1 MTKTIRKRNKLGQFT
16 KASPWTK
23 ISFMKVNPSKIVASI
38 LIFLLTLGFSGV
50 QQTNAYY
57 NDVENSESNSFSA
70 TMLDFILTNNNLE
83 KVIGPEALGEISHAS
98 VAMPEDDSLPM
109 QYDVST
115 SVDITSNTDFC
126 SGLTVEA
133 KLNGITKYNGPLPG
147 LASATTTTFGS
158 WEFRFDLPPNVSIP
172 HGAQCDVSVLFS
184 AWRADIANKIDSS
197 WHDEETLNIS
207 FTARMVVL
215 NEIFA
220 NPNGGVAPK
229 DREYIEL
236 YNNGSTSVD
245 TLGWQISEI
254 AGTTETFYPIV
265 ASGAVS
271 RQVQPYNGASTII
284 SAGGFLVLE
293 FGGSASHLNNDGD
306 TVKLYDNAITDSHTY
321 PSIPAGKSVVR
332 FPNGIGVWVDPEPT
346 PGEPNRVSMQD
357 LIDAGLDQETIQLI
371 LALLSERG
379 ETLLS
384 EEPIEEVIEN
394 PIEEIIDTEIID
406 EEIVED
412 PVDEIIDTEV
422 IDEEIIEEEIV
433 EEPIEATEES
443 QSETPE
449 AILPE
454 ESIITEESQEV
465 NSEEVMEEVIEESV
479 LPDVIQGESV
489 DEVIDLEVVDE
500 EVIDEEIIEDP
511 VEEIIEVIDEV
522 VIPEE
527 TIIEEPQP
535 EADQPSASS
544 FAEATDGQEE
554 ATAGEVE
561 PETN

>member
-1 MTKTIRKRNKLGQFT
+1 MTKVNRKKSDQSRTPTQGRRNKLGQFT
-16 KASPWTK
+16 KASPWTN
-23 ISFMKVNPSKIVASI
+23 IAFIKIVKQMPLKLLAFT
-38 LIFLLTLGFSGV
+38 LIVGLNGV
-50 QQTNAYY
+50 ALSQIGYTMGYY
-57 NDVENSESNSFSA
+57 NDIESSEGNSFSA

-115 SVDITSNTDFC
+115 SVDITSNTAFC
-126 SGLTVEA
+126 AGLIVEA
-133 KLNGITKYNGPLPG
+133 KLNGITKYNNSLSG
-147 LASATTTTFGS
+147 LTYATTTEFGT

-172 HGAQCDVSVLFS
+172 HGAQCAVSVLFS

-220 NPNGGVAPK
+220 RPNGGVAPQ

-254 AGTTETFYPIV
+254 AGTTEIFYPIV
-265 ASGAVS
+265 TSGAIS
-271 RQVQPYNGASTII
+271 GQVQPSNGASTII
-284 SAGGFLVLE
+284 PAGGFLVLE

-321 PSIPAGKSVVR
+321 PSITAGKAVVR
-332 FPNGIGVWVDPEPT
+332 FPDGIGFWVDPEPT

-357 LIDAGLDQETIQLI
+357 LIDAGLDEETIQLI
-371 LALLSERG
+371 LALLSEKG

-394 PIEEIIDTEIID
+394 PASPDASQGGPIEEIINTEIIN

-412 PVDEIIDTEV
+412 PVDEIIDTE
-422 IDEEIIEEEIV
+422 IIEE
-433 EEPIEATEES
+433 PIDEVAEES
-443 QSETPE
+443 QPETPE

-454 ESIITEESQEV
+454 ESIIIEESQEV
-465 NSEEVMEEVIEESV
+465 NSEEIIEGVIEEPAS
-479 LPDVIQGESV
+479 PDAIQSES
-489 DEVIDLEVVDE
+489 
-500 EVIDEEIIEDP
+500 
-511 VEEIIEVIDEV
+511 VEEITDTEV
-522 VIPEE
+522 VEEVVVEESVIEE
-527 TIIEEPQP
+527 TVIEEPEAIIEPQP
-535 EADQPSASS
+535 EVEAPTEEPVPEPEPMPV
-544 FAEATDGQEE
+544 EAT
-554 ATAGEVE
+554 
-561 PETN
+561 P

>member
-1 MTKTIRKRNKLGQFT
+1 MKKLSNKIIAFVLV
-16 KASPWTK
+16 S
-23 ISFMKVNPSKIVASI
+23 
-38 LIFLLTLGFSGV
+38 LLTLGFSGA

-57 NDVENSESNSFSA
+57 NDIESSEGNSFSA
-70 TMLDFILTNNNLE
+70 AMLDFILTNNNLE

-115 SVDITSNTDFC
+115 SVDIISNTAFC
-126 SGLTVEA
+126 AGLIVEA

-158 WEFRFDLPPNVSIP
+158 WEFRFDLPPNVSVP
-172 HGAQCDVSVLFS
+172 HGAQCNASVLFS
-184 AWRADIANKIDSS
+184 AWRADIANKVDSS

-220 NPNGGVAPK
+220 RPNGGVAPQ

-236 YNNGSTSVD
+236 YNNGNTPVD
-245 TLGWQISEI
+245 TLSWQISEI

-271 RQVQPYNGASTII
+271 GQVQPYNGASTII
-284 SAGGFLVLE
+284 SAGGFLVLG

-306 TVKLYDNAITDSHTY
+306 TVKLYDVATTLLDSHIY
-321 PSIPAGKSVVR
+321 PAVLAGKSVVR
-332 FPNGIGVWVDPEPT
+332 FPDGIGFWVDPEPT

-371 LALLSERG
+371 LTLLSEKG

-412 PVDEIIDTEV
+412 PVDEIIDTEIIDEEIIKEPVDENTDTEVIEDPVDEVIDTEV
-422 IDEEIIEEEIV
+422 IDEEIIEEPISPDAIQSESVEEITDTEVVEEVIV
-433 EEPIEATEES
+433 EESITEETVI
-443 QSETPE
+443 EEPE
-449 AILPE
+449 AI
-454 ESIITEESQEV
+454 I
-465 NSEEVMEEVIEESV
+465 
-479 LPDVIQGESV
+479 
-489 DEVIDLEVVDE
+489 
-500 EVIDEEIIEDP
+500 
-511 VEEIIEVIDEV
+511 
-522 VIPEE
+522 
-527 TIIEEPQP
+527 EPQP
-535 EADQPSASS
+535 EAEAPTEEPISEPEPMPV
-544 FAEATDGQEE
+544 EAT
-554 ATAGEVE
+554 
-561 PETN
+561 P